1 MNNIQVG
8 TWVEIGDEYC
18 EVYKVTETDNTISV
32 CNETQAFD
40 VTLDEVKQIFDECP
54 FTPTKTYILSPEESA
69 ETEKNRQRWKDTYIR
84 KMAEHEKARK
94 KWEEENNY
102 DPKWID
108 NLYKKYK
115 EGEDK

>member
-1 MNNIQVG
+1 MKNIQVG

-69 ETEKNRQRWKDTYIR
+69 ETEKNRQRWVDNARR
-84 KMAEHEKARK
+84 KIAESKKVRK
-94 KWEEENNY
+94 KWEEENDY
-102 DPKWID
+102 DPTWID

-115 EGEDK
+115 ESK